1 VTEATGFPVDHPAA
15 APDPMARRSLW
26 TALALNLGFV
36 GVEVAGGIVFGSL
49 ALLADA
55 AHMVS
60 DVFGL
65 SIALV
70 AQRLTFRPATDRHSF
85 GFRRAEAL
93 GAQANGMVLLAVS
106 VWLIVEAVGRIRQP
120 EAVDGGGLLLVAVAG
135 LAVNVVSAVVLA
147 RAQHGGHRGHDH
159 GAEFAGRRDL
169 NLHGALLHMAADAVS
184 SFGVVVAAIA
194 ILVWGA
200 DWADPAVSLLIGG
213 LVLWSVWSLLRQTT
227 NVLLEGTPEGLDPD
241 AVRQS
246 INDDA
251 EVSTVHH
258 LHLWQLDA
266 TSVALSA
273 HVVVE
278 QERSLHQAQEIGDRL
293 RRDLAT
299 RFGIDHATLEL
310 ECHPCET
317 PHPSTDSHHSA

>member
-1 VTEATGFPVDHPAA
+1 
-15 APDPMARRSLW
+15 
-26 TALALNLGFV
+26 
-36 GVEVAGGIVFGSL
+36 
-49 ALLADA
+49 
-55 AHMVS
+55 
-60 DVFGL
+60 
-65 SIALV
+65 
-70 AQRLTFRPATDRHSF
+70 
-85 GFRRAEAL
+85 
-93 GAQANGMVLLAVS
+93 MVLLAVS